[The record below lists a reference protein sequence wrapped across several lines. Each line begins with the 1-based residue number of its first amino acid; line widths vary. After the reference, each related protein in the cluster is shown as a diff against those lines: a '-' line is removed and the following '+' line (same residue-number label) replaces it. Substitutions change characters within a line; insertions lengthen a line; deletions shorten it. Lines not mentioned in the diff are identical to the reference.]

1 MSLDLLKKTR
11 WLSLAALVGLGCA
24 TSIGCTMDA
33 DNGDI
38 EAVSEEGAST
48 DAITQVNHS
57 KVKRQSI
64 GNCWL
69 YATVSWLEA
78 LNKSATGTEADVS
91 ESYLTFW
98 HWFDQIANGASGTE
112 ISTGG
117 SYGVAA
123 ELINRYGVMLEKD
136 FIASESDTEM
146 SARQASALAS
156 MNTSLKDG
164 ALKDPAARRDRAK
177 VLAELLKAWNLDK
190 AVQDMIVTTFSST
203 VSRTIDKSYATR
215 RTPTGGKILRAKDFA
230 AKLKD
235 TKTGESKT
243 LTLQDAIGTKGFSSW
258 SARTGAFAW
267 QEVDYPT
274 DARSRRA
281 FMKRVQKALHDGQ
294 PVIISWFVDFNA
306 LSSKATFSV
315 EELAARGGPGRQGG
329 HMTVLHDYEATNV
342 PGFGTLKAGE
352 TATPAQMTAALSDET
367 KISFLRMKNSW
378 GSFRPDR
385 WSDAVIPG
393 YHDLMI
399 TYLNGPVKKCSEKA
413 GVTDPTNCFDH
424 TPLWDVT
431 LPAGY

>member
-1 MSLDLLKKTR
+1 MLDLLKNSR

-24 TSIGCTMDA
+24 TSLGGCATNPDQ
-33 DNGDI
+33 DDVS
-38 EAVSEEGAST
+38 EAAEEGAST
-48 DAITQVNHS
+48 DAITQVNHT

-78 LNKSATGTEADVS
+78 LNKMATGEEADVS

-112 ISTGG
+112 VSTGG

-136 FIASESDTEM
+136 FIAAEAGTEM
-146 SARQASALAS
+146 SSRQASALSA
-156 MNTSLKDG
+156 MNASLKDG

-177 VLAELLKAWNLDK
+177 VLAELFKAWNLDETVK
-190 AVQDMIVTTFSST
+190 RNITNTFGTSVT
-203 VSRTIDKSYATR
+203 RTIDKSYTTR
-215 RTPTGGKILRAKDFA
+215 KTPTTMKIQRARDFA

-235 TKTGESKT
+235 VKTGEWKT
-243 LTLQDAIGTKGFSSW
+243 ATLQDAIGSKGFSSW

-267 QEVDYPT
+267 QEVDFPS
-274 DARSRRA
+274 DAKSRRA
-281 FMKRVQKALHDGQ
+281 FFKRVQRALHDGQ

-306 LSSKATFSV
+306 LSSSATFSV
-315 EELAARGGPGRQGG
+315 EEIAKRGGPGRQGG
-329 HMTVLHDYEATNV
+329 HMTVLHDYEITNV

-352 TATPAQMTAALSDET
+352 SATADQLQAALADEAQL
-367 KISFLRMKNSW
+367 SFLRIKNSW

-385 WSDAVIPG
+385 WNDAVIPG
-393 YHDLMI
+393 YHDL
-399 TYLNGPVKKCSEKA
+399 TAGYLNGPVKKCSEKD